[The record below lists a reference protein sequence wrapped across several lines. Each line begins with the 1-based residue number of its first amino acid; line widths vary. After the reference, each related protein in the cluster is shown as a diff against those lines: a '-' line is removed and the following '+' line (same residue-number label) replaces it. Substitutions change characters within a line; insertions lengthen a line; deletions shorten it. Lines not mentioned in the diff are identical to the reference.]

1 MAIPEPDA
9 IAAAR
14 RAENFPVAS
23 SLVAPAA
30 RAPILDFYRVARG
43 ADDIA
48 DDPARSPADKRARL
62 LELDAVLAGAAPAPG
77 DALAADCARLR
88 RSAARHAAD
97 IAHARRLLQAF
108 LADADS
114 RPCQDWSDL
123 MAYCGYS
130 AAPVGRFLL
139 DLHGA
144 RSEAVR
150 ASDALCA
157 ALQILNHIQDCR
169 ADHLR
174 LGRCYLPIRWLAAE
188 GLGTE
193 SLAASRCTPALRR
206 VLDRVLDR
214 VDALLA
220 DAASMPGALAGTGLA
235 REGAGILALARALAR
250 RLRRG
255 DPLAGRVALPRWEKA
270 LRFGVAALRQGG
282 GRSGSSFAL
291 AMRLFPAAARPAVAA
306 IHALA
311 RRLDDIADGPASAA
325 MKATALAAW
334 RAALDDIRQAAA
346 EEPLL
351 AALLGS
357 GVELPLS
364 EFHALIDGME
374 TDSLR
379 APRAP
384 DFAALQLYCRQVA
397 GSIGVLVLAACGLRA
412 PADTAYAIA
421 LGEALQLVN
430 ILRDIDEDA
439 RSGRLY
445 VPAEMLRAAGLDPAA
460 DIDRLLAAPG
470 FASVRASLAARA
482 RAAFERADAL
492 APATGATRIFAVR
505 LIAGTYRGLLARLER
520 APAGAPR
527 AGLVERVAVV
537 FAALRAPPRR

>member
-43 ADDIA
+43 ADDVA
-48 DDPARSPADKRARL
+48 DDPARAPADRRARL
-62 LELDAVLAGAAPAPG
+62 LELDAVLAGADPAAG
-77 DALAADCARLR
+77 DALAGDCARLR
-88 RSAARHAAD
+88 RSATRHAAD
-97 IAHARRLLQAF
+97 VGHARRLLQAF

-144 RSEAVR
+144 RPEAAR

-174 LGRCYLPIRWLAAE
+174 LGRCYLPVRWLAAE
-188 GLGTE
+188 GLGPDC
-193 SLAASRCTPALRR
+193 LAATNCTPALRR

-220 DAASMPGALAGTGLA
+220 DAAAMPGALAGTGLA

-270 LRFGVAALRQGG
+270 LRFGVAALRQGS

-291 AMRLFPAAARPAVAA
+291 AMRLFPASARPAIAA

-325 MKATALAAW
+325 TKAAALAAW
-334 RAALDDIRQAAA
+334 RAALADIDHAAA

-351 AALLGS
+351 EALRRS
-357 GVELPLS
+357 GAELPLA
-364 EFHALIDGME
+364 EFAALIDGME

-384 DFAALQLYCRQVA
+384 DFAALRLYCRQVA
-397 GSIGVLVLAACGLRA
+397 GSIGVLVLAACGLRGSQDA
-412 PADTAYAIA
+412 AYAIA

-439 RSGRLY
+439 RNGRLY
-445 VPAEMLRAAGLDPAA
+445 VPAELLREAGLDPA
-460 DIDRLLAAPG
+460 DEIDRLLAAPA
-470 FASVRASLAARA
+470 FAKVRVSLAVKA
-482 RAAFERADAL
+482 RAAFADADAL
-492 APATGATRIFAVR
+492 AAETGATRIFAVR
-505 LIAGTYRGLLARLER
+505 LIAGTYRGLLARLEH
-520 APAGAPR
+520 APAGARR
-527 AGLVERVAVV
+527 AGLGERLAVV
-537 FAALRAPPRR
+537 IAALRVPPRR